1 MLTGNYRE
9 FFRRIKTT
17 IAADRLVIDPLRT
30 IAYGSDASFYRL
42 IPKIVINV
50 ENELEVQRI
59 LREAGRLELPVTFR
73 AAGTSL
79 SGQAI
84 SDSILVRLGRGWTDF
99 RVFDQAN
106 RIRLQPGMIGSHAN
120 RILAEFDRKI
130 GPDPASIDSAKIGGI
145 LANNASGMC
154 CGVEQ
159 NSYRTLDSMRLI
171 LADGTVVDTADDK
184 SRAAFRRSHGHLLD
198 GLTGL
203 REQVLADG
211 ELAERIRYKF
221 KIKNTTGYS
230 LNALVDFEDP
240 FEIMQHLLI
249 GSEGTLGFIAEVVY
263 RTVIEH
269 RHKASALMYFP
280 DIRTACEATIILGQ
294 QPVAAAELMDRAS
307 LASVTGKPGMPE
319 FLGELAPG
327 VTAVLVET
335 RAETAATL

>member
-1 MLTGNYRE
+1 MLTGKYRA

-17 IAADRLVIDPLRT
+17 IAADRLVTDPLRT

-203 REQVLADG
+203 REQVL
-211 ELAERIRYKF
+211 EKVI
-221 KIKNTTGYS
+221 
-230 LNALVDFEDP
+230 NAYL
-240 FEIMQHLLI
+240 
-249 GSEGTLGFIAEVVY
+249 
-263 RTVIEH
+263 
-269 RHKASALMYFP
+269 P
-280 DIRTACEATIILGQ
+280 DITDQDHKKILDMFKQDEQDKQYQ
-294 QPVAAAELMDRAS
+294 QPVQQQVDPTTGQPVADNTGAASA
-307 LASVTGKPGMPE
+307 
-319 FLGELAPG
+319 
-327 VTAVLVET
+327 
-335 RAETAATL
+335 